1 MLEAKSIE
9 NYIIK
14 QLAIICKDPKRKFAS
29 NTPLVGPT
37 RALKSVELVELLLKM
52 EDYVEEKFNSKFN
65 WSDNSAMS
73 ETRSVFRTINSLAE
87 HIVELSSK
95 K

>member
-37 RALKSVELVELLLKM
+37 RALK
-52 EDYVEEKFNSKFN
+52 
-65 WSDNSAMS
+65 
-73 ETRSVFRTINSLAE
+73 
-87 HIVELSSK
+87 
-95 K
+95 

>member
-14 QLAIICKDPKRKFAS
+14 QLAIICKDSKRKFAS

-52 EDYVEEKFNSKFN
+52 EDYVEENFNSKFN

>member
-1 MLEAKSIE
+1 MPEIKNIE

-14 QLAIICKDPKRKFAS
+14 ELSTICKEPKRSFSS
-29 NTPLVGPT
+29 NTPLVGPA

-52 EDYVEEKFNSKFN
+52 EDYVEENFNSKFN

-73 ETRSVFRTINSLAE
+73 ETTSVLRTINSLAE
-87 HIVELSSK
+87 HILELSSK